1 MWPFSRNEGR
11 TAEVLIRNGLWF
23 VDIPRTGSTSI
34 KTILGREFGPGY
46 GKSFDRESGCKQATH
61 FLDHTSARKV
71 VASIGEKAWGALYT
85 FSFVRNPWERFHS
98 GFKYRIAKQEL
109 NADTSFKEYVRGLA
123 TPRHRQKTSPYY
135 YHSYHMSMCDYLM
148 DAQNRILVKDVFKY
162 EEREQALE
170 TLREKTG
177 INFSTEWR
185 ESTKDFSDYLAYY
198 DDESAAIIGQYFADD
213 IQQFNYSIGK
223 E

>member
-1 MWPFSRNEGR
+1 MWPFSRNEGG

-34 KTILGREFGPGY
+34 KTVLGRELGPGY
-46 GKSFDRESGCKQATH
+46 GKSFDRELGRKQATH
-61 FLDHTSARKV
+61 FLDHTAARKV
-71 VASIGEKAWGALYT
+71 VASIGEKAWDSLYT

-98 GFKYRIAKQEL
+98 VFKYRIARQEL
-109 NADTSFKEYVRGLA
+109 TADTSFKEYVRGLT

-135 YHSYHMSMCDYLM
+135 HHSYHMSMCDYLM

-185 ESTKDFSDYLAYY
+185 ESTKDFSDHLEHY
-198 DDESAAIIGQYFADD
+198 DDESAAIIGLYFADD
-213 IQQFNYSIGK
+213 IQQFNYSFGK
-223 E
+223 